1 MSSFGREAHVHR
13 EGHRNYPAAED
24 RLLPEDTFGIS
35 KILSDYRVETIYI
48 PYTQEKRA
56 STRIK
61 DSPDTLASCLR
72 RFLAHTISH
81 ELGIGAGN
89 TLQGGSAAF
98 RKPFTDAVG
107 KWLIPDRW
115 VSRKN

>member
-1 MSSFGREAHVHR
+1 MAEFLQKLNAGKAVS
-13 EGHRNYPAAED
+13 AAGM
-24 RLLPEDTFGIS
+24 T
-35 KILSDYRVETIYI
+35 LSEIVETIYI

-107 KWLIPDRW
+107 KWLIPDSW
-115 VSRKN
+115 VCRKNSSTST